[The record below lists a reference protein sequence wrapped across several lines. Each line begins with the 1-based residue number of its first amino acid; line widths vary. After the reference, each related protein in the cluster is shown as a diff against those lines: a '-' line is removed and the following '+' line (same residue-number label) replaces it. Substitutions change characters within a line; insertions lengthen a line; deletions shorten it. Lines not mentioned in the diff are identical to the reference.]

1 MEDALFAVVFL
12 LIWFFCLVI
21 IMVAVGMYIL
31 RAVAFQKL
39 LRKYNYRKSWMAWI
53 PFAQYYALA
62 DAAAEGKPTMKL
74 FSGDCPVWWFKFWYI
89 ITFAA
94 AYIPFIGAPAI
105 FVFKMFFLGSVYR
118 TIYARCENRT
128 LGSRTALGFFS
139 AIIELIP
146 IIKFLHYNKDM
157 ITPAEEPERGPVLLT
172 EAVPAAAPAPAPV
185 YAPVPAAAP
194 APVYVPAPVDAP
206 APAVIVPAVPEEAPA
221 EVPAPQEEVPAEAPV
236 SADLPTEEKPEEP
249 AEPAAEAV
257 LEAPAEETA
266 LVCPNCG
273 EAVIPGS
280 VFCRHCGTR
289 LIPEN

>member
-1 MEDALFAVVFL
+1 MDDALFAVLFL
-12 LIWFFCLVI
+12 LIWFVCLVI

-146 IIKFLHYNKDM
+146 IIKFLHYNKDK
-157 ITPAEEPERGPVLLT
+157 ITPAEEPERGPVLIS

-194 APVYVPAPVDAP
+194 APVYVPAPVEVP
-206 APAVIVPAVPEEAPA
+206 APAVIVPAAPEAAHSEVPAAGEEAASEIPAPA
-221 EVPAPQEEVPAEAPV
+221 EVSEDV
-236 SADLPTEEKPEEP
+236 KPEEP
-249 AEPAAEAV
+249 VSVAA
-257 LEAPAEETA
+257 EAPAEETA

-273 EAVIPGS
+273 KAIIPGS